1 MSKPAIII
9 LFLLSIGK
17 IMSGDLTMMMSITN
31 LSPMLL
37 DTTDIIDTYV
47 YRSVIGVGDF
57 VMGSAVGLYQSI
69 FGFILVLF
77 SNWLVGRF
85 DKDYQLF

>member
-1 MSKPAIII
+1 
-9 LFLLSIGK
+9 
-17 IMSGDLTMMMSITN
+17 MMMSITN

-69 FGFILVLF
+69 FGFVLVLF

-85 DKDYQLF
+85 DKDYKLF

>member
-1 MSKPAIII
+1 
-9 LFLLSIGK
+9 
-17 IMSGDLTMMMSITN
+17 MMMSITN

>member
-1 MSKPAIII
+1 
-9 LFLLSIGK
+9 
-17 IMSGDLTMMMSITN
+17 MSGDLTMMMSITN

-69 FGFILVLF
+69 FGPILVLF

>member
-1 MSKPAIII
+1 MN
-9 LFLLSIGK
+9 
-17 IMSGDLTMMMSITN
+17 SGPLIDVTN
-31 LSPMLL
+31 
-37 DTTDIIDTYV
+37 TIDTYV

-69 FGFILVLF
+69 FGFVLVLF

>member
-1 MSKPAIII
+1 M
-9 LFLLSIGK
+9 
-17 IMSGDLTMMMSITN
+17 TMMMSITN

>member
-1 MSKPAIII
+1 
-9 LFLLSIGK
+9 
-17 IMSGDLTMMMSITN
+17 MSGDLTMMMSITN

-47 YRSVIGVGDF
+47 YRSVIGVDDF

-69 FGFILVLF
+69 FGFVLVLF